1 MDDIL
6 VSCARNFDE
15 LSKYNYNI
23 ILGTSK
29 RISVEI
35 DMRFL
40 KENFTH
46 IVGLDHLTD
55 ISDFNTHSSSQ
66 KRYAF
71 ERIKSGKIGLENI
84 SKSSFFTIPLKQS
97 NSAIGS
103 SYYITDRLNTL
114 QDISSILATS
124 IKGQFLPWNKSKCN
138 IRLPDGSYR
147 KSNIEANY
155 LLAIPSP
162 YNSNEK
168 VFFFMH
174 LLPNKKINDKT
185 IRLSVF
191 SAFADNIDL
200 TIGQDKPFTIL
211 QVSRTHSQTGNSELL
226 GVHPAYQKQEN
237 EISQSTSQKASFS
250 KPTEFHTHIEDT
262 LSVKKIAQGNG
273 TIALAPQAPQSDFF
287 TRIANALVNG
297 PDSIVH
303 KASMAF
309 EKLNVTATKALNSLF
324 APEQPKKPH
333 RASQSQR
340 KGKSPTK
347 AKTAEI
353 ARHAAPA
360 KQSEQKQE
368 KRSSV
373 LADLKTIRTEQ
384 AQDKPER
391 SHQRSRSNN
400 QEL

>member
-1 MDDIL
+1 MLSEDL
-6 VSCARNFDE
+6 FGAEQQSE
-15 LSKYNYNI
+15 LTSSI
-23 ILGTSK
+23 TGGTSK
-29 RISVEI
+29 PTQMSITKDNVVPNNFRI
-35 DMRFL
+35 
-40 KENFTH
+40 
-46 IVGLDHLTD
+46 
-55 ISDFNTHSSSQ
+55 
-66 KRYAF
+66 
-71 ERIKSGKIGLENI
+71 
-84 SKSSFFTIPLKQS
+84 
-97 NSAIGS
+97 
-103 SYYITDRLNTL
+103 
-114 QDISSILATS
+114 
-124 IKGQFLPWNKSKCN
+124 
-138 IRLPDGSYR
+138 
-147 KSNIEANY
+147 
-155 LLAIPSP
+155 
-162 YNSNEK
+162 
-168 VFFFMH
+168 
-174 LLPNKKINDKT
+174 
-185 IRLSVF
+185 
-191 SAFADNIDL
+191 
-200 TIGQDKPFTIL
+200 
-211 QVSRTHSQTGNSELL
+211 
-226 GVHPAYQKQEN
+226 
-237 EISQSTSQKASFS
+237 
-250 KPTEFHTHIEDT
+250 
-262 LSVKKIAQGNG
+262 QGNG
-273 TIALAPQAPQSDFF
+273 VAVLPPSVLPNDLF
-287 TRIANALVNG
+287 TQLANALVNG